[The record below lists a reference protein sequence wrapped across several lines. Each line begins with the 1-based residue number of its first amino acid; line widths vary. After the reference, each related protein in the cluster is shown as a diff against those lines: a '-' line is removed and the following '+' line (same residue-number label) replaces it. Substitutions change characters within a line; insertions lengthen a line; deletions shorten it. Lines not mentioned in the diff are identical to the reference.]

1 MIKNPYLDNE
11 FHSTVIYKLDRNI
24 MLSKESIS
32 TKYII
37 RDYNYNYKA
46 IYFDDSNNENYINY
60 WFHNHN
66 KYCIKSIMDY
76 NYNKTII
83 YGKNIFFLYNF
94 KYMILK
100 NTNKKIDQRHY

>member
-1 MIKNPYLDNE
+1 MKKPYLDNE
-11 FHSTVIYKLDRNI
+11 FHSTVIYKLDRKI

-37 RDYNYNYKA
+37 RDYDYNYKA

-66 KYCIKSIMDY
+66 TYCIKSIMDY